1 MLLGPDGPQ
10 QSQRQSWLGDA
21 HPIPATF
28 ATVGVTELST
38 VRTYI
43 EVLGGHI
50 HKVAQFDEVIT
61 QNRTLIFYCVRV
73 GQGWEVILEP
83 EVSTWILGL
92 PDDTYD
98 RVEAAIDMLA
108 QGGPGWA
115 GHWSTRSPAADTRT

>member
-1 MLLGPDGPQ
+1 MWGRSSLSGDCVGAVLHLGSPWAAG
-10 QSQRQSWLGDA
+10 
-21 HPIPATF
+21 
-28 ATVGVTELST
+28 LS
-38 VRTYI
+38 
-43 EVLGGHI
+43 
-50 HKVAQFDEVIT
+50 
-61 QNRTLIFYCVRV
+61 NRTLIFYCVRV

-115 GHWSTRSPAADTRT
+115 GHWSTRSPAANTRT